1 MSDHKPVKAVFAVDI
16 DMSGSAGGVG
26 GNQAKMRREL
36 YVLIDH
42 ADWRLL
48 VVLVGACISCCHL

>member
-1 MSDHKPVKAVFAVDI
+1 
-16 DMSGSAGGVG
+16 
-26 GNQAKMRREL
+26 MRREL

-48 VVLVGACISCCHL
+48 VVLVGACIRCCHL